1 MKTWALM
8 YSLIW
13 VAVLQILVILF
24 PVLSFSSTVDLH
36 TVIGIVV
43 VVLANYVYFLVRRTA
58 CPGRIKR
65 IARVTAIMSFIQI
78 VFGAVLYESIALA
91 FSSSTLFEIT
101 LFFHVLIAVAI
112 VAQASSA
119 ATAFDMWERK
129 EFTPAQQ
136 LAGVS

>member
-1 MKTWALM
+1 M

-36 TVIGIVV
+36 AVIGIVV